1 MMPSGKKRR
10 KLRSGSPATGEP
22 EYLVVGLLRRAHG
35 LRGEMLMEVI
45 TDFPERLQT
54 NVPVFLGQQHR
65 AAVIES
71 GRALGRGMLVKL
83 RGIETSDAADALRG
97 QQVFVTSEGRAP
109 LQGGQYYHHQ
119 LLGSNVVDEHDHP
132 LGRLIEILQ
141 TGAND
146 VYVVEQAGGKELLLP
161 AITSVILDVDVE
173 QRLMRVRLPAVLGQD
188 AHG

>member
-1 MMPSGKKRR
+1 
-10 KLRSGSPATGEP
+10 
-22 EYLVVGLLRRAHG
+22 
-35 LRGEMLMEVI
+35 MLMEVI
-45 TDFPERLQT
+45 TDFPERLQA

-71 GRALGRGMLVKL
+71 GRALSRGMLVKL

-119 LLGSNVVDEHDHP
+119 LLGSNVVDEHD
-132 LGRLIEILQ
+132 
-141 TGAND
+141 